1 MEYSVSSSP
10 TSKMIM
16 NENNGNL
23 KQHRLKHDEKKAFI
37 LSELNQKGSVRVSE
51 LSEQLGL
58 SSVSI
63 RNMLMSLEKEYLLQ
77 RTWGGAIKPIG
88 TAKEMSYQTR
98 ETKYLREKAAIAQTA
113 YDYIEEGNT
122 IYIDSGTTTFE
133 LVKLLRNKPKQNIL
147 IATNAFDHATE
158 LIGIPDLR
166 IIFAGGEIRHDSRAT
181 SGYITTDTIRK
192 MIFDKVFI
200 GIEHIS
206 YEHGITTP
214 NIQEADLKQTI
225 LNSAKQCFVLAD
237 YSKFWDDSLIQ
248 VNVPQKLYQVIT
260 DWHITKE
267 EIRRFNA
274 KGIHCIVAPDLSGE

>member
-37 LSELNQKGSVRVSE
+37 LAELNQKGSVRVSE

-158 LIGIPDLR
+158 LIGTPDLR

-192 MIFDKVFI
+192 MIFDKVRIFI
-200 GIEHIS
+200 CKS
-206 YEHGITTP
+206 
-214 NIQEADLKQTI
+214 
-225 LNSAKQCFVLAD
+225 S
-237 YSKFWDDSLIQ
+237 
-248 VNVPQKLYQVIT
+248 
-260 DWHITKE
+260 
-267 EIRRFNA
+267 
-274 KGIHCIVAPDLSGE
+274 